1 MNIIIKDT
9 DEHIT
14 CRECGRTLKILNN
27 HIKTH
32 GFTSESYWLKY
43 PGAPII
49 APEMI
54 KRCTKN
60 SGQHMKQDK
69 YREMAAAQ
77 IRGENNP
84 NHKSKTTLEQRQKI
98 SPFSREFYRHRNPEL
113 TEEELTGKVL
123 EFAKEATKDIIHT
136 TSIEYYLNKGL
147 SQEEAERAL
156 KARQSTFTLEKCIEK
171 WGPEEGIKKFN
182 DRQEKW
188 LKSFLKNAKYG
199 YSHISQELFK
209 AIEEELP
216 GNYLYGSKNYE
227 LKLDK
232 IKGVSFYLY
241 DFADI
246 DNKKI
251 IEYHGDIYHGNPN
264 IYEAKQAPN
273 PFKPHITAQEI
284 WDKDKSKLETANS
297 NGYDILVI
305 WDSDWVR
312 VSKEKKKEVIEK
324 CINFLKN

>member
-14 CRECGRTLKILNN
+14 CRECGKTLKILNN

-156 KARQSTFTLEKCIEK
+156 KTRQSTFTLEKCIEK

-182 DRQEKW
+182 ERQEKW
-188 LKSFLKNAKYG
+188 LNSIWKNAKYG

-227 LKLDK
+227 LKLESESG
-232 IKGVSFYLY
+232 ISYYLY
-241 DFADI
+241 DFTDI

-251 IEYHGDIYHGNPN
+251 IEYHGDLFHANPKLF
-264 IYEAKQAPN
+264 EANDN
-273 PFKPHITAQEI
+273 PMPYKKDLKSIDIWKKDQSKEKTAKI
-284 WDKDKSKLETANS
+284 
-297 NGYDILVI
+297 NGYEYLVI
-305 WDSDWVR
+305 WDSDFMN
-312 VSKEKKKEVIEK
+312 KEKKKEVIEK